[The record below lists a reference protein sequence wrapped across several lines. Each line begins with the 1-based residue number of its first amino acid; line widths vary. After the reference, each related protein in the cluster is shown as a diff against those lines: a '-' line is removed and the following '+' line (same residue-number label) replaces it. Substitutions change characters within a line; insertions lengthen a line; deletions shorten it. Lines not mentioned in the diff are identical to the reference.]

1 MFESWGRVVY
11 ARRRLILVLAAIVVV
26 AAAVWGTRVFG
37 ALQSA
42 GGFSAPGSQSQQESD
57 LASRAFG
64 RDAGDVV
71 VLYSSPR
78 LTVRDPAFRAAVT
91 RSLAALPARDVRSAA
106 TYWSNR
112 SAQFAGAGGHATY
125 AVLELAGGTDSAR
138 TTNYDAIEG
147 RLSVPGLSTQVG
159 GQVPTMLAINKQVTS
174 DIGRA
179 EGISMPVLLILL
191 LVIFGSLAAA
201 SLPLA
206 IGGIG
211 ILGSFAAL
219 RLLTLVTGVSI
230 YAINITT
237 ILGLGL
243 AIDYGLFMVSRF
255 REELTRQDTTADA
268 VAATVATA
276 GRTIAVSG
284 ITVAVALASLMLF
297 PETFLRSMGF
307 GGVATVLVNMLAAL
321 TVLPA
326 LLAVLGPRVNA
337 LQVKLPWVRRHA
349 RRPVPAG
356 ESRVEQDRAEQNRA
370 EQSGAWYRIARSVMR
385 RPVAYVVVIL
395 LVLLALASPFRSITW
410 GGTDARA
417 LPAGAPARVVAE
429 ALNRDFP
436 GNPSSPVEVLTR
448 LPGPVAAPAQ
458 QAALAAY
465 VHRLDHVP
473 GVSSAALTG
482 VRGDIARVDLRYAAD
497 PYSTAARDI
506 VTAARAVRPP
516 AGGHVYVG
524 GVTAQL
530 VDELS
535 SLGHTLPWMALV
547 MCLATFVLLF
557 LAFGSV
563 VLPLK
568 AIVMNVLSLSATF
581 GVIVWIFQEGHLSGL
596 LRFTPTGTIDPSM
609 PILMLAII
617 FGLSMDYE
625 VFLLSRIRERYDL
638 TGDNSAAVASG
649 LQRTGGLITSLAFL
663 LVIVVGAFSASGIT
677 FIKLMGVGMIVALV
691 VDATIVRVLLVP
703 ATMRLLGRANWWA
716 PGPLRRVYRRYGIRE
731 EETAPPQV
739 EPVSAGQLPG

>member
-1 MFESWGRVVY
+1 VLEGLMFESWGRVVY
-11 ARRRLILVLAAIVVV
+11 ARRRLILVVAAIVVV

-57 LASRAFG
+57 LAARAFG
-64 RDAGDVV
+64 RDTADVV

-78 LTVRDPAFRAAVT
+78 LTVHDAAFRASVT
-91 RSLAALPARDVRSAA
+91 RTLATLPAAEVRSAA
-106 TYWSNR
+106 TYWSTR
-112 SAQFAGAGGHATY
+112 SPQFASADGHATY

-138 TTNYDAIEG
+138 TASFHAIGG
-147 RLSVPGLSTQVG
+147 RLSAPGLSTQVG
-159 GQVPTMLAINKQVTS
+159 GQVPTFSAINKQVTS

-219 RLLTLVTGVSI
+219 RLLTLVTDVSI
-230 YAINITT
+230 YSVNITT

-255 REELTRQDTTADA
+255 REELHRQDTTADA

-276 GRTIAVSG
+276 GRTVAVSG
-284 ITVAVALASLMLF
+284 VTVAVALASLMLF
-297 PETFLRSMGF
+297 PEMFLRSMGY
-307 GGVATVLVNMLAAL
+307 GGVATVLVDMLAAL

-337 LQVKLPWVRRHA
+337 LRVRRHVQ
-349 RRPVPAG
+349 RPI
-356 ESRVEQDRAEQNRA
+356 RD

-395 LVLLALASPFRSITW
+395 LVLLALASPFRSIIW

-436 GNPSSPVEVLTR
+436 ANPSSPIEVVTR
-448 LPGPVAAPAQ
+448 LAGPASAPAQ
-458 QAALAAY
+458 QAALATY
-465 VHRLDHVP
+465 VRSLEHVP

-497 PYSTAARDI
+497 PYSATARDI
-506 VTAARAVRPP
+506 VTAARAVPPP
-516 AGGHVYVG
+516 AGGHAYVG

-625 VFLLSRIRERYDL
+625 VFLLSRVRERYDV
-638 TGDNSAAVASG
+638 TGDNAAAVASG

-691 VDATIVRVLLVP
+691 VDATIVRILLVP

-716 PGPLRRVYRRYGIRE
+716 PGPLRRVYRKYGIRE
-731 EETAPPQV
+731 EEAAPAEA
-739 EPVSAGQLPG
+739 EPARA